1 MQTVEDSIAAVQANI
16 EDPVVEASL
25 TELLQ
30 DPDLLKLA
38 FWIADSTVGN
48 NFKILYALAIGAL
61 IGIESERGGV
71 MSIVSRPYKPDPAF
85 CCERCIFG
93 TGEHAPDC
101 ELRQQ
106 PYVYG
111 GRINGAPRLIET
123 HVPQEVNSS
132 YSDTCPF
139 CRK

>member
-48 NFKILYALAIGAL
+48 NLKILYALAIGAL

-71 MSIVSRPYKPDPAF
+71 
-85 CCERCIFG
+85 
-93 TGEHAPDC
+93 
-101 ELRQQ
+101 
-106 PYVYG
+106 
-111 GRINGAPRLIET
+111 
-123 HVPQEVNSS
+123 
-132 YSDTCPF
+132 
-139 CRK
+139 

>member
-61 IGIESERGGV
+61 IGIESERGV
-71 MSIVSRPYKPDPAF
+71 
-85 CCERCIFG
+85 
-93 TGEHAPDC
+93 
-101 ELRQQ
+101 
-106 PYVYG
+106 
-111 GRINGAPRLIET
+111 
-123 HVPQEVNSS
+123 
-132 YSDTCPF
+132 
-139 CRK
+139 